1 MMNYKL
7 LSLSILLIPLLLLS
21 ACTTKQTIE
30 NHKANSPYK
39 LEIEEHNSLRSPV
52 LIQVATTQP
61 VVALSFNGLADK
73 ASTLRLLNELD
84 RLKINAT
91 FFLPGMRVAEEP
103 ELALEIKKRGHE
115 IQNNTLNYELMSDK
129 NYEQTYIEVELTNQI
144 FERTLG
150 IKPTLV
156 RSRSGDYT
164 DNMRL
169 VASQLGMSGVVSFS
183 INPSNKN
190 VQSITTDIERLISR
204 GAIINLNSNLNEDII
219 NSLEEINEVVN
230 ENKMTFTTISDALN
244 NSYPK
249 LPLEEIEIQNPIRL
263 NSNFTDAKPDI
274 FYRNNEPTKEV
285 ALTFDDWAS
294 DIQITKVLDVLDNYN
309 IKSTFFLIGKGVEKN
324 PNLAKL
330 ISERGHE
337 IANHSYSHLEV
348 TTLAPNELQQDI
360 LKAHKVITEAI
371 QQEPLPYFRP
381 AKGVIDDETAK
392 VITSMGIQ
400 TIVLYDVASF
410 DWDLSYNEFDIYTRV
425 IERTKP
431 GSVINMHILDNT
443 KTVEA
448 LPLIIEK
455 LQSEGYTFIKL
466 SEWIE
471 PNGIDQ

>member
-7 LSLSILLIPLLLLS
+7 FSLIILLISLPILN
-21 ACTTKQTIE
+21 ACTTKQTNE
-30 NHKANSPYK
+30 NHKTNSPYN
-39 LEIEEHNSLRSPV
+39 LEIKEHNSVRSPV
-52 LIQVATTQP
+52 LKQVATTQP

-73 ASTLRLLNELD
+73 ESTLLLLNELD

-129 NYEQTYIEVELTNQI
+129 NYEQTYIEVELANQI
-144 FERTLG
+144 IERELG

-164 DNMRL
+164 DNMQL
-169 VASQLGMSGVVSFS
+169 VASQLGMRGVVSFS
-183 INPSNKN
+183 INPNN
-190 VQSITTDIERLISR
+190 EQSITTDIERLISR
-204 GAIINLNSNLNEDII
+204 GAIINLNSNLNEVII
-219 NSLEEINEVVN
+219 NALEEINQVVK
-230 ENKMTFTTISDALN
+230 ENNMTLTTISGALT

-249 LPLEEIEIQNPIRL
+249 LPLEEIEIQHPIRL

-274 FYRNNEPTKEV
+274 FYRQNEPMKEV

-294 DIQITKVLDVLDNYN
+294 DIQITKVLDVLNAHN
-309 IKSTFFLIGKGVEKN
+309 IKSTFFLIGKGVEIN

-330 ISERGHE
+330 ISEQGHE
-337 IANHSYSHLEV
+337 IANHSYNHLEV
-348 TTLAPNELQQDI
+348 TTMSPNDLQQDI
-360 LKAHKVITEAI
+360 LKAHKIITEAI
-371 QQEPLPYFRP
+371 QQEPVPYFRP
-381 AKGVIDDETAK
+381 AKGIIDEESAK
-392 VITSMGIQ
+392 VIASMGIQ

-410 DWDLSYNEFDIYTRV
+410 DWDLSLNEFDIYTRV

-455 LQSEGYTFIKL
+455 LQSEGYTFVKL

-471 PNGIDQ
+471 PNGTDE